1 MAVTYWIPADH
12 VGGSAVIVDDHD
24 LAWQVRIG
32 QHRGPTATGQVSSA
46 RAYVMTHGRAD
57 ITDV

>member
-24 LAWQVRIG
+24 LA
-32 QHRGPTATGQVSSA
+32 
-46 RAYVMTHGRAD
+46 
-57 ITDV
+57 